1 MTNRH
6 RGEVEITLDGRCWS
20 MVLTLGA
27 LAELEGAYAA
37 DNLDDL
43 LARFT
48 TGRLSANDIQR
59 LLLAG
64 LKGAGHDVD
73 ADQLA
78 RMRCPQG
85 VVGMAQAVK
94 HLLEATFAP
103 QEVGMAS
110 ASARSSKTKG
120 HSDTT
125 HHPAMARHP

>member
-1 MTNRH
+1 MTNRY

-48 TGRLSANDIQR
+48 TGRLSAHDIQR

-78 RMRCPQG
+78 RMHCPQG

-103 QEVGMAS
+103 QEAGTAS
-110 ASARSSKTKG
+110 VATSPSKAKG